1 MLLPQSFYD
10 RPTLQVARNLLGAV
24 LCRKLGDKIIRCKI
38 SEIEAYF
45 GFKDLASHASRGITQ
60 RNAVMFGPPGY
71 AYVYFTY
78 GMHYMLNIVT
88 ERKNYPAAVLIRA
101 VEPTP
106 PSPQAPLPPER
117 AEGNYS
123 KKFYHSSLLLR
134 GTQRE
139 EGWGGGGVRVN
150 GPAKLTKFLHID
162 KSLNN
167 IPVFTKKYGLWIE
180 AGKKIPPAQIVRAKR
195 VGVDYAGEYKN
206 KLWRFYIKDSKFVSK
221 K

>member
-1 MLLPQSFYD
+1 MVPLSL
-10 RPTLQVARNLLGAV
+10 RRRGVRGEV
-24 LCRKLGDKIIRCKI
+24 IRCRI
-38 SEIEAYF
+38 VEVETYF
-45 GFKDLASHASRGITQ
+45 GFKDLASHASRGKTP

-71 AYVYFTY
+71 TYVYFTY
-78 GMHYMLNIVT
+78 GMHYLLNIVT
-88 ERKNYPAAVLIRA
+88 ERKNYPAAVLVRA

-106 PSPQAPLPPER
+106 PSPPAPLPAILLDE
-117 AEGNYS
+117 ENYS

-162 KSLNN
+162 KSLNS
-167 IPVFTKKYGLWIE
+167 IPVFTKKHGLWIE
-180 AGKKIPPAQIVRAKR
+180 AGKETPAAQIIRAKR

-206 KLWRFYIKDSKFVSK
+206 KLWRFYIKDNKFVSK